1 MQICHYQN
9 PLGVITIGCEN
20 DFITLLR
27 FEKIAPSKNM
37 IISNNKLLE
46 QACQQL
52 DEYFIGVRK
61 EFNLPLNPQGTPFM
75 QKVWQALQKIPYGQ
89 TKSYQE
95 IAQEIGNIKACRAV
109 GLANNHNPI
118 AIFIPCHRVIGKN
131 GQLTGYRGG
140 LTIKQQLLNLEQKN
154 I

>member
-1 MQICHYQN
+1 MQICHYPS

-27 FEKIAPSKNM
+27 FEKIASSKNM
-37 IISNNKLLE
+37 IIGNNKLLE

-52 DEYFIGVRK
+52 DEYFTGARK

-95 IAQEIGNIKACRAV
+95 IAQKIGNIKAWA
-109 GLANNHNPI
+109 G
-118 AIFIPCHRVIGKN
+118 
-131 GQLTGYRGG
+131 
-140 LTIKQQLLNLEQKN
+140 
-154 I
+154 